1 MNRQDKE
8 EEVMNRYPICFIVPS
23 KLLRHFADRAAS
35 ADERTSLLAAIE
47 LSEHLRGQ
55 RSVAGIAAL
64 TPAQT
69 SEERRTIFDAHHQK
83 RLPGKLVRGE
93 GAPPAADQTV
103 NEAYDSA
110 GTTYQFYR
118 EILRRNS
125 IDGRGL
131 RLDSTVHYAQK
142 FNNAFWNG
150 RQMVYGDGDGK
161 IFVGFAQA
169 IDVVAHELTHGVTQY
184 SVPGG
189 GLTYDGQ
196 SGALNESIS
205 DVFGSVVKQWKLGQ
219 TVDKADWLIGEGI
232 MAPAAG
238 KALRSMKNP
247 GDTTQTWAGD
257 DQPGNMSGFVPDG
270 DVHTNSGIPNHA
282 FYFAAMALGGQSW
295 KEAGPIWYKAL
306 SLLTPDATFADAAA
320 ATTQAAGLLF
330 SAKQQK
336 AVSDAWKQVGV
347 ILQAA

>member
-1 MNRQDKE
+1 
-8 EEVMNRYPICFIVPS
+8 MNRYPICFIVPS
-23 KLLRHFADRAAS
+23 KLLRHFADRATS
-35 ADERTSLLAAIE
+35 PDERASLLDAVE
-47 LSEHLRGQ
+47 LSAHLRGQ
-55 RSVAGIAAL
+55 RSVAGIAPLA
-64 TPAQT
+64 PAQT
-69 SEERRTIFDAHHQK
+69 GEERRTIFDADHHK
-83 RLPGKLVRGE
+83 SLPGKLVRGE
-93 GAPPAADQTV
+93 GAPRLADETV

-110 GTTYQFYR
+110 GDTYQFYR

-131 RLDSTVHYAQK
+131 RLDSSVHYAQK

-161 IFVGFAQA
+161 LFLGFAQA

-189 GLTYDGQ
+189 GLTYEGQ

-205 DVFGSVVKQWKLGQ
+205 DAIGSVVKQWKLGQ
-219 TVDKADWLIGEGI
+219 TVDEADWLIGQGI

-238 KALRSMKNP
+238 KALRSMKSP

-257 DQPGNMSGFVPDG
+257 DQPMNMSGFDPDG

-282 FYFAAMALGGQSW
+282 FYLAATALGGQSW
-295 KEAGPIWYKAL
+295 REAGPIWYKAL
-306 SLLTPDATFADAAA
+306 SLLTPNATFADAAA
-320 ATTQAAGLLF
+320 ATAQAAGLLF
-330 SAKQQK
+330 GAKQQQ
-336 AVSDAWKQVGV
+336 AVSAAWKQVGV
-347 ILQAA
+347 I